1 MSSQNPDQERH
12 ERDQLARILDVL
24 IALAE
29 WAEQPYQPIPSPK
42 LHPPKPL
49 TKAHDRQ
56 SRAA

>member
-1 MSSQNPDQERH
+1 MTPDQDRH

-29 WAEQPYQPIPSPK
+29 WAERPYQPIPSPK

-49 TKAHDRQ
+49 RKAHDRQ
-56 SRAA
+56 TRAA